1 MAKKIEPAETG
12 QATVPAEQ
20 APKAPAIKKPRRA
33 AGEKKAEKTAV
44 VAEKPARKKPAKKPA
59 KAVAKKAVAR
69 KPGPA
74 KKKVEEKPKEAVVAK
89 AKKARASKPGKKA
102 GTKTAAEVPVVTRK
116 KRGAKKPGLIGR
128 KADLIKMGEGAFLYS
143 LDQQQRIDEMAQ
155 VIANYERVFEAVRHL
170 FSREMDELEELVA
183 GLLE

>member
-1 MAKKIEPAETG
+1 MAKKIELGETE
-12 QATVPAEQ
+12 QATVLAEQ

-44 VAEKPARKKPAKKPA
+44 VAEKPAKKKPA

-89 AKKARASKPGKKA
+89 AKKARASKPGRIA
-102 GTKTAAEVPVVTRK
+102 GIKTVAEVPVVTRK

-170 FSREMDELEELVA
+170 FSREMEELEELVA